1 MQGVNLCAAPVQ
13 AVARLTYTRLWTR
26 QARYGDDRV
35 SGPVAAGEWS
45 CSDCLLMINFASCDK
60 NKTAG
65 FLCMWPVF
73 QAPFYFPVVKV
84 VVYHV
89 RSGQCVRSRVKRGLC
104 RWRQNKTSNKTIR
117 VFFLFFFLGG
127 CLFKVPQWPQG
138 VKSSH
143 SNFGRHL
150 PVRTTRNRRL
160 TLIAFPVGLWKRD
173 VPKS

>member
-117 VFFLFFFLGG
+117 VFFLFFFFSGG
-127 CLFKVPQWPQG
+127 MSVQSATVATGRQVVPLKLWQAPPSEDNT
-138 VKSSH
+138 KSQTDIDCVS
-143 SNFGRHL
+143 
-150 PVRTTRNRRL
+150 RR
-160 TLIAFPVGLWKRD
+160 IVEA
-173 VPKS
+173 